1 MREFKTILGLLILFS
16 FVEMNAQKYEYG
28 NVAVA
33 ELDEKVHP
41 RDTSAVAA
49 VLNAEC
55 ESAILVGSGNYYYT
69 NTDTKMRIK
78 IYKKEGLNWG
88 QNRFFTQKGLHEKVD
103 IYNAYTYNLVDG
115 KIEKTKLD
123 PKEGLLANNYNDNF
137 GQKVLVMPNLK
148 VGSVI
153 EFNIVRTQDGV
164 VTPPRWDFQMNI
176 PVNHSKFVTRIPE
189 KFVFKTFQRGFI
201 FPQIS
206 VLRKNGQNNALE
218 VVTTYIANDLPALK
232 EEAFVNNIRNYTS
245 SISHDFSMIN
255 NDYGGVSNYAGDWES
270 IVKSVYESDTFR
282 YELDKKGYFQN
293 ELDPILE
300 KAKTREEK
308 LDKIFNFVKSS
319 VKWNN
324 NRGIYC
330 ADGVRKAYTSKTGNI
345 AEINLMLT
353 AMLRYSGFKASPVL
367 ISTRENGILSS
378 PSISAFDCVIVAVE
392 ENDKMILLDA
402 SEKFSTPNV
411 LPFRDLNWFGR
422 LIREDHTS
430 KEIDLMPSFLS
441 EQVINLQINIDP
453 KGIVIGKIRNQFF
466 DHLALDFRATNNLT
480 AKDDYLENLEQK
492 YNIEISDYVRDNMED
507 LTKPVI
513 ETYSFKGDKTIEV
526 LEGKIYINPLLFLSM
541 NQNPFKLEKR
551 DFPIDFGYPKK
562 ETYSINLNIPEGYII
577 ESVPKPLRG
586 ATPDGLE
593 SFYYNY
599 EVNDSK
605 VQLMITNTINTA
617 IVSSENYPTLKFFF
631 QQMIDKQNEKIVL
644 KKIQP

>member
-1 MREFKTILGLLILFS
+1 MIKFKTVLGLLVLFS
-16 FVEMNAQKYEYG
+16 FVEINAQKYEYG
-28 NVAVA
+28 NVTVA
-33 ELDEKVHP
+33 ELEEKLYP

-55 ESAILVGSGNYYYT
+55 EFGILVGSGNFFYS

-88 QNRFFTQKGLHEKVD
+88 NNRFYTLKGLNEKVD

-123 PKEGLLANNYNDNF
+123 PKEGLLANKYNDNF
-137 GQKVLVMPNLK
+137 GQKALVMPNVK

-153 EFNIVRTQDGV
+153 EFNIVRTQDAT
-164 VTPPRWDFQMNI
+164 VTPPRWDFQLNI

-206 VLRKNGQNNALE
+206 VLRKNGQGNFVE
-218 VVTTYIANDLPALK
+218 VVTTYTANDLPALK

-245 SISHDFSMIN
+245 SISHDFSMV
-255 NDYGGVSNYAGDWES
+255 NDNGGSYNYAGDWES
-270 IVKSVYESDTFR
+270 IVKSIYESDTFR
-282 YELDKKGYFQN
+282 YELDKNGYFKN

-300 KAKTREEK
+300 KSKTREEK
-308 LDKIFNFVKSS
+308 LDKIFTFVKSS

-330 ADGVRKAYTSKTGNI
+330 ADGVRKAYISKTGNI

-367 ISTRENGILSS
+367 ISTRENGISVS
-378 PSISAFDCVIVAVE
+378 PSISAFDCVIAAVE
-392 ENDKMILLDA
+392 ENDKIILLDA
-402 SEKFSTPNV
+402 SEKYSTPNV

-422 LIREDHTS
+422 LIREDRTS
-430 KEIDLMPSFLS
+430 KEIDLMPSFVS
-441 EQVINLQINIDP
+441 EQMVSMQISIDP
-453 KGIVIGKIRNQFF
+453 NGGVIGKLRSQFL
-466 DHLALDFRATNNLT
+466 DHLALDFRTTNHLVT
-480 AKDDYLENLEQK
+480 TDDYLENLENK
-492 YNIEISDYVRDNMED
+492 YKIEISDYVRDNMED
-507 LTKPVI
+507 LAKPVS
-513 ETYSFKGDKTIEV
+513 ETYSFKGDKIIEV
-526 LEGKIYINPLLFLSM
+526 VEGKIYMAPLLFLSK

-562 ETYSINLNIPEGYII
+562 ETYSINLNIPEGYIV
-577 ESVPKPLRG
+577 ESLPKPLRV

-599 EVNDSK
+599 EKSDNK
-605 VQLMITNTINTA
+605 IQLIITNTINTA

-631 QQMIDKQNEKIVL
+631 QQMIDKQNEKIVF